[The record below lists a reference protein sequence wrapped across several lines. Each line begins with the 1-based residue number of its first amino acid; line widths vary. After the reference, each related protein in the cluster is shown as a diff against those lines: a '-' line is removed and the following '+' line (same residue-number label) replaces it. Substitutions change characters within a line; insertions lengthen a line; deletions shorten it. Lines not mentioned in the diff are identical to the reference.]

1 MPLYPK
7 AYMLKR
13 TCLIILALVYVV
25 KEHSLF
31 PLSVLL
37 IYYHHIICHLMY
49 LPLPSLPYLILSPF
63 ISLHLV
69 FFILHAGASSGSTT
83 TALAGGCVAGVLV
96 AFGAGL
102 AYVYKAKGGKMEKN
116 KYPAVHMQA
125 EEEACEA
132 IEDGD
137 LIPDCAL
144 KRSQSCMSVP
154 DGYDMIPASKIEEQ
168 HSVV

>member
-1 MPLYPK
+1 MYVPSC
-7 AYMLKR
+7 
-13 TCLIILALVYVV
+13 TCYSVRSEVY
-25 KEHSLF
+25 EGHSLF
-31 PLSVLL
+31 FLSVLL
-37 IYYHHIICHLMY
+37 IYYHHIICQLIY
-49 LPLPSLPYLILSPF
+49 LTLPSLPYLILSLF

-69 FFILHAGASSGSTT
+69 SSILETDGSSGTTT
-83 TALAGGCVAGVLV
+83 TALAGGCVAGVL
-96 AFGAGL
+96 ALSAGL

-116 KYPAVHMQA
+116 KYPAVHMQV
-125 EEEACEA
+125 EGEACAA

-137 LIPDCAL
+137 LIPACAL